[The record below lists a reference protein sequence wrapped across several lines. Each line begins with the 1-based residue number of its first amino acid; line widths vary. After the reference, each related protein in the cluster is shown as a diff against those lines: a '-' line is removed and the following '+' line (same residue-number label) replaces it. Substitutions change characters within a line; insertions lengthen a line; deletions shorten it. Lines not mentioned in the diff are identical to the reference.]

1 MRSQV
6 TYFCESE
13 FWDPKL
19 TWYTET
25 PQLTSCFQSTV
36 LVYTPALTLVVS
48 GLWDLH
54 TCYHSKSRTLPWTGM
69 QSSDWSILSILS
81 SDWSGLLLAK
91 LALTCMLLALAILEL
106 VSAIYTFTTVDT
118 MILADILA
126 PLVNILSYIISLV
139 LLMTNKHFGQAKEI

>member
-69 QSSDWSILSILS
+69 QSSDWSILSHTVKILGFS
-81 SDWSGLLLAK
+81 QKKWYKGFYAK
-91 LALTCMLLALAILEL
+91 NVVPYICE
-106 VSAIYTFTTVDT
+106 D
-118 MILADILA
+118 DI
-126 PLVNILSYIISLV
+126 
-139 LLMTNKHFGQAKEI
+139 

>member
-1 MRSQV
+1 
-6 TYFCESE
+6 
-13 FWDPKL
+13 
-19 TWYTET
+19 
-25 PQLTSCFQSTV
+25 
-36 LVYTPALTLVVS
+36 
-48 GLWDLH
+48 
-54 TCYHSKSRTLPWTGM
+54 M

-118 MILADILA
+118 RILADILA

-139 LLMTNKHFGQAKEI
+139 LLMTNKHFGQVKEI

>member
-36 LVYTPALTLVVS
+36 LVYTPASTLVVS

-54 TCYHSKSRTLPWTGM
+54 TCYHSKSRTVPW
-69 QSSDWSILSILS
+69 SRPLLSKLILTSLS
-81 SDWSGLLLAK
+81 
-91 LALTCMLLALAILEL
+91 LALALLEL

-118 MILADILA
+118 MILADIPP
-126 PLVNILSYIISLV
+126 PLSTSSP
-139 LLMTNKHFGQAKEI
+139 TSSTSCS